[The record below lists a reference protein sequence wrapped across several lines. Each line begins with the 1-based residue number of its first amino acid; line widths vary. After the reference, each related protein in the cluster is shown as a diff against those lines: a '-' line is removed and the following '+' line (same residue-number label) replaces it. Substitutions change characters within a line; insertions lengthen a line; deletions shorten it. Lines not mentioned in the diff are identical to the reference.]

1 MESKIPEYQISS
13 LIRVYHLYKSVPL
26 TEKRLGRPETGIKD
40 RFEKMKLK
48 LSFETFRPEKQE
60 LPFQMFRSSQTFFVG
75 TAEKLVFHL
84 DTLNTAQL
92 IVLRGN

>member
-48 LSFETFRPEKQE
+48 FSFETFRPEKHDY
-60 LPFQMFRSSQTFFVG
+60 LFRCSVVPRRFSL
-75 TAEKLVFHL
+75 ERPK
-84 DTLNTAQL
+84 NSCS
-92 IVLRGN
+92 I